1 MEPGYATSPPMEVCL
16 RPPKVNT
23 SRPGLVQAL
32 GADSVSGPCLY
43 LNAAGTIPVPCFAH
57 AGDIVYFPARTH
69 AHQDRRRQHP
79 FRGLTDGP

>member
-1 MEPGYATSPPMEVCL
+1 MEHGYATSPPMEVCL
-16 RPPKVNT
+16 RPPKVNA

-57 AGDIVYFPARTH
+57 A
-69 AHQDRRRQHP
+69 RRHRVLP
-79 FRGLTDGP
+79 SPNACTSGPPETASLQRID